1 MITTLR
7 LKLIRIKTAYQNP
20 AGLKGRFLR
29 GVTWSLIG
37 VSIVQALKLVTSV
50 IVARILGDVGYGELG
65 IINSTVVTFSIFAG
79 LGLGITATKYVA
91 ELRNQDTLRAG
102 QIIGFLLRL
111 AFITGLTMTVTI
123 TLFAPAL
130 AEHILNAPD
139 LVQGLRIGALL
150 LLLNALNGVQLGAL
164 AGLESFQ
171 RIARINTLDGALFV
185 LLASIGAWFFGLSG
199 VVAAY
204 AVVGF
209 VIWGISQW
217 ALRISCKQYNIR
229 ISYRYNQADWRVLWV
244 FALPTVIVALA
255 TQPFVWLSRIM
266 LANQPNGY
274 AEVGVFMAAF
284 AWTNLLLF
292 LPNQVSKP
300 GMPILADLYGQGQI
314 ARVEELFR
322 NVFFLGIGTAAVLA
336 IAIGFASPLIMKSYG
351 DAFASSW
358 PTLVI
363 LLMAY
368 VLSAGTIVLRDVLA
382 AFGVMWWQSLFSA
395 VWGLFLIGSL
405 SILLKY
411 GSTGLALSYLIA
423 FLTQFTLQFFFVRR
437 MITTKRK
444 TAALG

>member
-7 LKLIRIKTAYQNP
+7 LRLTQIKTAYQNP
-20 AGLKGRFLR
+20 VGLKGRLLR

-37 VSIVQALKLVTSV
+37 VSIVQALKLIASV
-50 IVARILGDVGYGELG
+50 IVARILGDVGFGELG
-65 IINSTVVTFSIFAG
+65 IINSTVVTFGIFAG

-91 ELRNQDTLRAG
+91 ELRNQNTSRAG
-102 QIIGFLLRL
+102 QIIGFLLKL
-111 AFITGLTMTVTI
+111 AFITGLSMTVAVA
-123 TLFAPAL
+123 LFAPTL

-139 LVQGLRIGALL
+139 LAQELRIGALL

-171 RIARINTLDGALFV
+171 TIARINILDGALFV

-204 AVVGF
+204 VAVAF

-217 ALRISCKQYNIR
+217 ALRISCKQHNLR
-229 ISYRYNQADWRVLWV
+229 ISYQYNQADWRVLWV

-292 LPNQVSKP
+292 LPNQISKP
-300 GMPILADLYGQGQI
+300 GMPILADLYGQNQTI
-314 ARVEELFR
+314 RVEEMFR
-322 NVFFLGIGTAAVLA
+322 SVFYLGVGTAALLA
-336 IAIGFASPLIMKSYG
+336 IAIGVVSPLIMKSYG
-351 DAFASSW
+351 DAFASGW
-358 PTLVI
+358 PTLVV

-395 VWGLFLIGSL
+395 VWGVFLVGSL
-405 SILLKY
+405 SVLLKY
-411 GSTGLALSYLIA
+411 GAIGLAFSYLIA
-423 FLTQFTLQFFFVRR
+423 FFTQFTLQFLFVRR
-437 MITTKRK
+437 LMIAKRK
-444 TAALG
+444 RGALE